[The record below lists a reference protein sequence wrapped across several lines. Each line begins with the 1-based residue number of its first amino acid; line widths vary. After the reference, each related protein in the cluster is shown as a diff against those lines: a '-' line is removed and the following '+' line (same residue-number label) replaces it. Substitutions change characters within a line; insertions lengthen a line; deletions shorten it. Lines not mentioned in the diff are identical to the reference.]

1 MNHEAL
7 AAEMLRELRGKRSQ
21 TAFSRHLG
29 YKCNVFYTW
38 ESGRRWPTAVT
49 FFRVAAKA
57 RVDWTASLR
66 QFLGSAP
73 QWLSK
78 KATADGSWIVPFLE
92 ELRGSVSLVEVAR
105 RMNIHRATV
114 SRWLNGK
121 AQPKLPEFLHLVDV
135 TSERLMDFVALFVEP
150 SKLPAC
156 HDAWHELLAQREVAY
171 HLPWSHAVMRVLE
184 LAEYASLP
192 AHEPGFIA
200 RKLSIPVSVEKLCLE
215 RLSAAGLIVKRQRR
229 WEVVRV
235 LTVDTRAQP
244 EAGRAL
250 KSHWA
255 KVGIDR
261 LGELEPNKT
270 DLFSYNLFAVT
281 EADWQRIRERHIAY
295 FHELRAIVAQSQP
308 AQRVV
313 LVNLQLLRLDEPVL
327 GADRGNTE
335 EL

>member
-1 MNHEAL
+1 MKHEDL
-7 AAEMLRELRGKRSQ
+7 AGELLRELRGTRSQ

-38 ESGRRWPTAVT
+38 ESGRRWPTAEK
-49 FFRVAAKA
+49 FFRVASKAK
-57 RVDWTASLR
+57 VDWVAALR
-66 QFLGSAP
+66 SFLGSAP
-73 QWLSK
+73 QWLPK
-78 KATADGSWIVPFLE
+78 KASADGSWIVLFLE
-92 ELRGSVSLVEVAR
+92 ELRGSVPLVEVAR

-114 SRWLNGK
+114 SRWMNGK

-135 TSERLMDFVALFVEP
+135 MSDRLMDFVALFVEP
-150 SKLPAC
+150 TRLPAC
-156 HDAWHELLAQREVAY
+156 NDAWRELLAQREVAY

-184 LAEYASLP
+184 LSDYAALST
-192 AHEPGFIA
+192 HEPGFIA
-200 RKLSIPVSVEKLCLE
+200 RKLSIPLAVEALCLE

-255 KVGIDR
+255 QLGLDR
-261 LGELEPNKT
+261 LPELEPNKT
-270 DLFSYNLFAVT
+270 DLFSYNLFAVSDQ
-281 EADWQRIRERHIAY
+281 DWQRIRERHIAY

-313 LVNLQLLRLDEPVL
+313 LVNLQLLRLDEPV
-327 GADRGNTE
+327 AAVDVV
-335 EL
+335 